1 MGHTG
6 KQLEAL
12 SEMLLDLPYENDG
25 MLLSEFDG
33 FVAGI
38 LVCPEMIMPGE
49 WLPLV
54 WGEDHTPNF
63 DTMDEAQRKMDAV
76 MAHYNRV
83 AQDLARPEPEYEA
96 VYEIDPNTDET
107 LWEPWISGFE
117 QAMQLRVDCWEA
129 TLDSTDEEVRSTIPM
144 ILALH
149 EINIGTSELDEA
161 AIDELDEIAPDL
173 IPGMVLS
180 LNAWTKGQTGMPGP
194 ANLAMAPSGILPG
207 RTKVGR
213 NEPCPCG
220 SGKKFKKCCGSV
232 TFH

>member
-1 MGHTG
+1 MGHTD
-6 KQLEAL
+6 KQLEKL
-12 SEMLLDLPYENDG
+12 SEMLLDLSYENDG

-63 DTMDEAQRKMDAV
+63 DTMDQAQTVMDKV
-76 MAHYNRV
+76 MGHYNRV
-83 AQDLARPEPEYEA
+83 AQDLAKPVPEYEA
-96 VYEIDPNTDET
+96 VYEIDPNSGET

-129 TLDSTDEEVRSTIPM
+129 TLDSMDEEVRSTIPM

-149 EINIGTSELDEA
+149 EINIGTSELDDA

-173 IPGMVLS
+173 IPDMVLS
-180 LNAWTKGQTGMPGP
+180 LNDWTKGHAGMPGP
-194 ANLAMAPSGILPG
+194 ANLAGAPSRGLPG
-207 RTKVGR
+207 RAKVGR

-232 TFH
+232 TIH